1 MTIVQLTGDFKMK
14 ICPECSGELKQVVIY
29 NQPTYSGEFTEMLTI
44 TDLECEDCKT
54 RFSIP
59 DETEEVIF

>member
-1 MTIVQLTGDFKMK
+1 MK
-14 ICPECSGELKQVVIY
+14 ICPECGGDLREVVIY
-29 NQPTYSGEFTEMLTI
+29 CNPSFNPVTGGVEILELVE
-44 TDLECEDCKT
+44 LECEDCKT